1 MDALEI
7 GKAIINF
14 GKKMLED
21 DLTSGTGG
29 NISYSP
35 PDENRIFIT
44 PSGIPYDEIEPDQIP
59 IVDYSGH
66 VIGSNQT
73 EPSSE
78 TPMHT
83 LIIRSRNDVNSVVH
97 THSPFASTIATI
109 GRSIPP
115 VYYLIA
121 EIGDSVPLAEYE
133 TYGTKEI
140 ARSALDALGDRNG
153 VLLEKHGALAVG
165 ESLENAYRFAK
176 LIEELARNYYRVL
189 STGVSPEPLDETELE
204 LLERKFRNYGPDAG
218 K

>member
-1 MDALEI
+1 LDSPEI
-7 GKAIINF
+7 RKTIIDF
-14 GKKMLED
+14 GKRMLED
-21 DLTSGTGG
+21 GLTSGTGG

-35 PDENRIFIT
+35 PDEDRIYIT
-44 PSGIPYDEIEPDQIP
+44 PSGIPYDDIEPDQVP

-66 VIGSNQT
+66 LVDGNQAAS
-73 EPSSE
+73 SSE

-83 LIIRSRNDVNSVVH
+83 LIIKSRDDVNSVFH

-109 GRSIPP
+109 GKSIPP

-121 EIGDSVPLAEYE
+121 EIGDRVPIAEYA
-133 TYGTKEI
+133 TYGTREI

-165 ESLENAYRFAK
+165 ESLERAYRCAK

-204 LLERKFRNYGPDAG
+204 LLKAKFEDYGRDAG

>member
-1 MDALEI
+1 MNTQENR
-7 GKAIINF
+7 KTIIDF
-14 GKKMLED
+14 GKRMLED
-21 DLTSGTGG
+21 GLTSGTGG

-35 PDENRIFIT
+35 PEEDRIFIT
-44 PSGIPYDEIEPDQIP
+44 PSGIPYDEIQPDQVP
-59 IVDYSGH
+59 IVDYSGDL
-66 VIGSNQT
+66 VNSNQT

-83 LIIRSRNDVNSVVH
+83 LIIRAKDDVNSVVH

-109 GRSIPP
+109 GKSIPP
-115 VYYLIA
+115 VYYLITK
-121 EIGDSVPLAEYE
+121 IGDSVPLAEYA

-140 ARSALDALGDRNG
+140 ARSALDAIGDRNG

-165 ESLENAYRFAK
+165 ESLESAYRSAK

-204 LLERKFRNYGPDAG
+204 LLETKFKDYGRDTRK
-218 K
+218 